1 MPVIQPPTMTSMRR
15 LLASA
20 LLLVVIAVVA
30 GCASRTR
37 APVEDRATQPGRPP
51 QPAVV
56 SPSTVPPPAATAG
69 TEAGGP
75 TYVVKR
81 GDTLY
86 QIALDSGL
94 DYKELAAWNNIENVN
109 VIRVGQVLRLTA
121 PGFDSTTDG
130 AGRSGA
136 VVTPDG
142 DTAGS
147 DPGAVSRSTCPTRM
161 TFTFSML
168 FQAASSL

>member
-1 MPVIQPPTMTSMRR
+1 MP
-15 LLASA
+15 AGA
-20 LLLVVIAVVA
+20 DADGAGVA
-30 GCASRTR
+30 
-37 APVEDRATQPGRPP
+37 
-51 QPAVV
+51 
-56 SPSTVPPPAATAG
+56 AATG
-69 TEAGGP
+69 
-75 TYVVKR
+75 
-81 GDTLY
+81 
-86 QIALDSGL
+86 
-94 DYKELAAWNNIENVN
+94 
-109 VIRVGQVLRLTA
+109 A

-147 DPGAVSRSTCPTRM
+147 DPGAVSRSTCPTRI